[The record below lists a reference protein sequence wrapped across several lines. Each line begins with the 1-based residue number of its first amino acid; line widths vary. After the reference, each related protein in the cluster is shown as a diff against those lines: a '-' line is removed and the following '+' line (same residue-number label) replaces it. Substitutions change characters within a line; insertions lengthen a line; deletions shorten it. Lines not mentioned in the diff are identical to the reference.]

1 MRNLLLVPAV
11 VGAILAGR
19 SMVLADEKA
28 PETVAVKVKDLTL
41 NVPKTWTQS
50 DAVLPMRL
58 ATFEIPAVK
67 GDKSKAEMVVS
78 SFGGDGGG
86 VGPNIERWIGQFD
99 AEGRDAVV
107 KQGKAGDIVYH
118 IADISGTY
126 QKPVGPPVLGK
137 KEAVKEARML
147 GVILQVKGKGVYFLK
162 LTGPDA
168 TVKAQSDALRASF
181 GAKADGEEDYEL

>member
-1 MRNLLLVPAV
+1 VRNLLLVPAV
-11 VGAILAGR
+11 VGAILTGN
-19 SMVLADEKA
+19 SISFADEKA
-28 PETVAVKVKDLTL
+28 PETVEVKLKDLTL
-41 NVPKTWTQS
+41 NVPKAWTQS
-50 DAVLPMRL
+50 DVVNSMRL
-58 ATFEIPAVK
+58 ATFEIPPVK
-67 GDKSKAEMVVS
+67 GDKAKAELAVS
-78 SFGGDGGG
+78 TFGGDGGG

-107 KQGKAGDIVYH
+107 KQGKAGDTVYH

-137 KEAVKEARML
+137 KEAVKDSRML

-181 GAKADGEEDYEL
+181 GARADGEEDYEL